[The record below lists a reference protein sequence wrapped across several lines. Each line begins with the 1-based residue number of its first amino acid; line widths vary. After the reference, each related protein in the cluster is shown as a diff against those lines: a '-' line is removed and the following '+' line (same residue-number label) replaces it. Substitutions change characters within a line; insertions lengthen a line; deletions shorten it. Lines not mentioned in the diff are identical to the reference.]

1 MTDTIPRKR
10 IRKVLIANRGEIA
23 VRILRGLREMGIR
36 GAVIYSEPDR
46 LGLPVLLADEAYPI
60 GPAPSRESYLRG
72 EAIVQLAKEIGADAI
87 HPGYG
92 FLSER
97 AGFARLCRDA
107 GITFIGPSPEAID
120 AMGSKVESRRLMI
133 AAGVPVVPGG
143 KDPLP
148 DLDAAAAAAEAI
160 GYPVMLKAAAGGG
173 GKGMRMIPSAAEL
186 ASSYRAAR
194 SEAGASF
201 GDDSVY
207 LEKFI
212 VDPRHV
218 EIQVMGD
225 LHGRVVSLGERE
237 CSLQRRH
244 QKVVEEAPSPVVSPD
259 LRRRMGEAAVL
270 AASAVG
276 YSNAGTCE
284 FLLDAEGNFYFLEMN
299 TRLQVEHPVTEL
311 VTGIDLVQAQI
322 RVAEGEP
329 LGPEFDDVQPR
340 GHAMEVRLY
349 AEDPFQR
356 FAPSPGRIEI
366 LRWPDGPGVRVD
378 SGVYE
383 GSEVSIHYDPMLA
396 KLIVWATDREKALN
410 RLERALSELRVEG
423 IRTTVPLF
431 RALLA
436 DADFRAGNM
445 DIGMLDRKLAAGEL
459 HPAPRRTTATG
470 RPTCPWWPPP
480 WPTTRRPTGPRPGP
494 PHPALPAAPAGAPP
508 AARGRCEGDHGSG
521 RPFRR
526 ARGEGRGPPDR
537 RRLRGD
543 RRRTCLSRGRRRR
556 PRRPA
561 QPADRRRPARGGRPR
576 AGRRG
581 VVGEHGPGGGAV
593 AVSDPLT
600 HLASQTRGGKAGR
613 RRERVAAYMPG
624 RVVTL
629 LVQEGQEVA
638 AGQGIVVLEAM
649 KMENEIRAERD
660 GTVSKIFVQPGQAVD
675 TGNPLFELE

>member
-1 MTDTIPRKR
+1 MANVPRKR

-46 LGLPVLLADEAYPI
+46 LGLPALLADEAYPI

-148 DLDAAAAAAEAI
+148 DLEAAAAAAEAI

-186 ASSYRAAR
+186 PSSYRAAR

-207 LEKFI
+207 LEKYI
-212 VDPRHV
+212 VEPRHV

-225 LHGRVVSLGERE
+225 LYGKVVSLGERE

-259 LRRRMGEAAVL
+259 LRRRMGEAAVK
-270 AASAVG
+270 AAAAVG

-284 FLLDAEGNFYFLEMN
+284 FLLARDGSFYFLEMN
-299 TRLQVEHPVTEL
+299 TRLQVEHPVTEF
-311 VTGIDLVQAQI
+311 VTGIDLVQTQI

-329 LGPEFDDVQPR
+329 LGPEFDHIEPH
-340 GHAMEVRLY
+340 GHAIEVRLY
-349 AEDPFQR
+349 AEDPAQR
-356 FAPSPGRIEI
+356 FAPSPGKIER

-383 GSEVSIHYDPMLA
+383 GSEVSIYYDPMLA
-396 KLIVWATDREKALN
+396 KLIVWAADREKALN
-410 RLERALSELRVEG
+410 RLERALSEMRIEG

-436 DADFRAGNM
+436 DADFRSGNM
-445 DIGMLDRKLAAGEL
+445 DIGMLDRKMAEGALQLTGEEAEPDLPLLAA
-459 HPAPRRTTATG
+459 
-470 RPTCPWWPPP
+470 
-480 WPTTRRPTGPRPGP
+480 
-494 PHPALPAAPAGAPP
+494 
-508 AARGRCEGDHGSG
+508 
-521 RPFRR
+521 
-526 ARGEGRGPPDR
+526 
-537 RRLRGD
+537 
-543 RRRTCLSRGRRRR
+543 
-556 PRRPA
+556 
-561 QPADRRRPARGGRPR
+561 
-576 AGRRG
+576 
-581 VVGEHGPGGGAV
+581 
-593 AVSDPLT
+593 
-600 HLASQTRGGKAGR
+600 
-613 RRERVAAYMPG
+613 
-624 RVVTL
+624 
-629 LVQEGQEVA
+629 
-638 AGQGIVVLEAM
+638 
-649 KMENEIRAERD
+649 
-660 GTVSKIFVQPGQAVD
+660 
-675 TGNPLFELE
+675 

>member
-1 MTDTIPRKR
+1 MNDTVPRRR

-36 GAVIYSEPDR
+36 SAVIYSEPDR

-72 EAIVQLAKEIGADAI
+72 EAIVQLAKEIGVDAI

-97 AGFARLCRDA
+97 ASFARLCRDA
-107 GITFIGPSPEAID
+107 GIVFIGPSPEAID

-148 DLDAAAAAAEAI
+148 DLASAAAAAEAI

-194 SEAGASF
+194 SEAAASF
-201 GDDSVY
+201 GDDTVY
-207 LEKFI
+207 LEKLI
-212 VDPRHV
+212 IDPRHV

-244 QKVVEEAPSPVVSPD
+244 QKVVEEAPSAVITPEI
-259 LRRRMGEAAVL
+259 RRRMGEAAVK

-284 FLLDAEGNFYFLEMN
+284 FLFDRSGNFFFLEMN

-311 VTGIDLVQAQI
+311 VTGIDLVHTQV

-329 LGPEFDDVQPR
+329 LGPELDDIQPK
-340 GHAMEVRLY
+340 GHAIEVRLY
-349 AEDPFQR
+349 AEDPFQH

-383 GSEVSIHYDPMLA
+383 GSEISVHYDPMVA
-396 KLIVWATDREKALN
+396 KLIVWAADREKALN
-410 RLERALSELRVEG
+410 RLERALAELRVEG
-423 IRTTVPLF
+423 IRTTAPLF

-436 DADFRAGNM
+436 DADFRSGNL

-459 HPAPRRTTATG
+459 KALADSALDDLPLIAAALAHSERANQTA
-470 RPTCPWWPPP
+470 
-480 WPTTRRPTGPRPGP
+480 
-494 PHPALPAAPAGAPP
+494 AG
-508 AARGRCEGDHGSG
+508 
-521 RPFRR
+521 
-526 ARGEGRGPPDR
+526 
-537 RRLRGD
+537 
-543 RRRTCLSRGRRRR
+543 
-556 PRRPA
+556 
-561 QPADRRRPARGGRPR
+561 PADGTPARRSR
-576 AGRRG
+576 WAGTARYEARRN
-581 VVGEHGPGGGAV
+581 
-593 AVSDPLT
+593 
-600 HLASQTRGGKAGR
+600 ASWT
-613 RRERVAAYMPG
+613 
-624 RVVTL
+624 
-629 LVQEGQEVA
+629 
-638 AGQGIVVLEAM
+638 
-649 KMENEIRAERD
+649 
-660 GTVSKIFVQPGQAVD
+660 
-675 TGNPLFELE
+675 

>member
-1 MTDTIPRKR
+1 MADTVPRKR

-72 EAIVQLAKEIGADAI
+72 EAIVELAVRIGADAI

-120 AMGSKVESRRLMI
+120 AMGSKVESRRLMM

-148 DLDAAAAAAEAI
+148 DLDAAAAAAERI

-186 ASSYRAAR
+186 PSSYRAAR
-194 SEAGASF
+194 SEAAASF

-207 LEKFI
+207 LEKYI
-212 VDPRHV
+212 VNPRHV

-225 LHGRVVSLGERE
+225 LHGKVVSLGERE

-244 QKVVEEAPSPVVSPD
+244 QKVVEEAPSPVVGPD
-259 LRRRMGEAAVL
+259 LRRRMGEAAVK

-284 FLLDAEGNFYFLEMN
+284 FLLDRDGNFFFLEMN

-311 VTGIDLVQAQI
+311 VTGIDLVRTQI

-340 GHAMEVRLY
+340 GHAVEVRLY
-349 AEDPFQR
+349 AEDPWQR
-356 FAPSPGRIEI
+356 FAPSPGKIET

-378 SGVYE
+378 AGVYE
-383 GSEVSIHYDPMLA
+383 GSEVSIYYDPMLA
-396 KLIVWATDREKALN
+396 KLIVWAADRASALD

-423 IRTTVPLF
+423 IRTTAPLF

-436 DADFRAGNM
+436 DADFRSGNL
-445 DIGMLDRKLAAGEL
+445 DIGMLDRKLAADEL
-459 HPAPRRTTATG
+459 RPAVP
-470 RPTCPWWPPP
+470 
-480 WPTTRRPTGPRPGP
+480 
-494 PHPALPAAPAGAPP
+494 
-508 AARGRCEGDHGSG
+508 EGDDLNDLPILAAAIAHHERAHRQSTAGPAS
-521 RPFRR
+521 PATSRR
-526 ARGEGRGPPDR
+526 SLWG
-537 RRLRGD
+537 
-543 RRRTCLSRGRRRR
+543 T
-556 PRRPA
+556 
-561 QPADRRRPARGGRPR
+561 
-576 AGRRG
+576 AGRRD
-581 VVGEHGPGGGAV
+581 AV
-593 AVSDPLT
+593 R
-600 HLASQTRGGKAGR
+600 RG
-613 RRERVAAYMPG
+613 
-624 RVVTL
+624 
-629 LVQEGQEVA
+629 
-638 AGQGIVVLEAM
+638 
-649 KMENEIRAERD
+649 
-660 GTVSKIFVQPGQAVD
+660 SWS
-675 TGNPLFELE
+675 

>member
-1 MTDTIPRKR
+1 MAKIPRRR

-23 VRILRGLREMGIR
+23 VRILRALREMGIR
-36 GAVIYSEPDR
+36 SAVIYSEPDR

-72 EAIVQLAKEIGADAI
+72 EAIVQLAQEIGADAI

-107 GITFIGPSPEAID
+107 GVTFIGPSPEAID

-143 KDPLP
+143 QDPLP
-148 DLDAAAAAAEAI
+148 DLEAARAAAEAI

-173 GKGMRMIPSAAEL
+173 GKGMRMVPAAAEL
-186 ASSYRAAR
+186 PGAFRATR
-194 SEAGASF
+194 SEAAASF

-207 LEKFI
+207 MERFI
-212 VDPRHV
+212 EDPRHV

-244 QKVVEEAPSPVVSPD
+244 QKVVEEAPSPVVSPE
-259 LRRRMGEAAVL
+259 LRRRMGEAAVK
-270 AASAVG
+270 AAAAVG

-284 FLLDAEGNFYFLEMN
+284 FLLDQNGDFYFLEMN

-322 RVAEGEP
+322 RVAEGNP
-329 LGPEFDDVQPR
+329 LGPEFDAVEPR
-340 GHAMEVRLY
+340 GHAVEVRLY
-349 AEDPFQR
+349 AEDPYQR

-383 GSEVSIHYDPMLA
+383 GSEVSIHYDPLLA
-396 KLIVWATDREKALN
+396 KLIVWAVDRERALA
-410 RLERALSELRVEG
+410 RLGRALSELRVEG
-423 IRTTVPLF
+423 IRTTAPLF

-436 DADFRAGNM
+436 DPDFRAGNL

-459 HPAPRRTTATG
+459 RPSTDGALGDLPLIAAALAHHERAQQTAAGATAGSSPRRSRWG
-470 RPTCPWWPPP
+470 S
-480 WPTTRRPTGPRPGP
+480 
-494 PHPALPAAPAGAPP
+494 
-508 AARGRCEGDHGSG
+508 AARRE
-521 RPFRR
+521 
-526 ARGEGRGPPDR
+526 A
-537 RRLRGD
+537 LRNG
-543 RRRTCLSRGRRRR
+543 
-556 PRRPA
+556 
-561 QPADRRRPARGGRPR
+561 
-576 AGRRG
+576 
-581 VVGEHGPGGGAV
+581 
-593 AVSDPLT
+593 
-600 HLASQTRGGKAGR
+600 
-613 RRERVAAYMPG
+613 
-624 RVVTL
+624 
-629 LVQEGQEVA
+629 
-638 AGQGIVVLEAM
+638 
-649 KMENEIRAERD
+649 
-660 GTVSKIFVQPGQAVD
+660 
-675 TGNPLFELE
+675 